1 MVNNEFDPIK
11 LERAKKKVKEIK
23 GFYIH
28 LTCYIVVIPL
38 LAFLN
43 YSTTSFLWVV
53 FPAFGWGLGVMA
65 HGIKTFDYKP
75 SIIKE
80 WEERQIRMYMEKDKK
95 ESEKY
100 R

>member
-1 MVNNEFDPIK
+1 MDNYDNEK
-11 LERAKKKVKEIK
+11 WQRAKKKVEEIK

-28 LTCYIVVIPL
+28 LTCYIVVIPI
-38 LAFLN
+38 LAYIN

-53 FPAFGWGLGVMA
+53 FPALGWGFGLMM
-65 HGIKTFDYKP
+65 HGFEVFGYNPLIGKG
-75 SIIKE
+75 
-80 WEERQIRMYMEKDKK
+80 WEERQIRKYMEEDKK